1 MPTRWVDEYTK
12 DALRDLE
19 RLGEPRRTRAKKAI
33 AKVLRNPLPMSE
45 GGYGKPL
52 GNKRGANLTGLY
64 KIKLRGDGIRV
75 VYALE
80 RRAHLMIVIV
90 ISVRGDDE
98 VYRQASR
105 RIE

>member
-12 DALRDLE
+12 EALRDLDK
-19 RLGEPRRTRAKKAI
+19 LGEPRRTRAKKAI

-52 GNKRGANLTGLY
+52 GNKRGTNLTGLC
-64 KIKLRGDGIRV
+64 KNKLCGDGIRV

-80 RRAHLMIVIV
+80 RRAHRMIVIV
-90 ISVRGDDE
+90 VSVRGDDE
-98 VYRQASR
+98 VYGQASR
-105 RIE
+105 RLE